1 MGGIFMA
8 NITYR
13 EDLFKDRVAVV
24 TGGTSGLG
32 AGTAFYLAKLGA
44 KVYAVG
50 LKADAL
56 EVPKGLNIEAVEL
69 DVTDEGAVKEFF
81 SKLDQV
87 DILFNGAGANFENQ
101 YDISTYKK
109 LMDLNANSVFHLS
122 TLAHPLLKKSD
133 IGNIVNVSSM
143 YAIFGSDMA
152 PAYSASKGA
161 VDQITKSLAIQYADD
176 GIRVNAVAPGWIDTP
191 LMESLPEGMI
201 DDIIKRTPMGRLGK
215 PEEIGKV
222 VAFFS
227 SPAASFVTGTIL
239 PIDGAYSIM

>member
-1 MGGIFMA
+1 MA
-8 NITYR
+8 NSTYR
-13 EDLFKDRVAVV
+13 DDLFKGKVAVV

-32 AGTAFYLAKLGA
+32 AGTAFYLAQLGA

-50 LKADAL
+50 LKADVI
-56 EVPKGLNIEAVEL
+56 EIPDGLNVEAIEL
-69 DVTDEGAVKEFF
+69 DVTDEEAVKGFF

-101 YDISTYKK
+101 YEFTTYKK

-122 TLAHPLLKKSD
+122 TLAHPFLKKSD
-133 IGNIVNVSSM
+133 IGSIVNVSSM

-191 LMESLPEGMI
+191 LVGALPEDMV
-201 DDIIKRTPMGRLGK
+201 DDIIKRTPMDRLGK

-227 SPAASFVTGTIL
+227 SPAASFVTGTVL
-239 PIDGAYSIM
+239 PIDGAYSIT

>member
-1 MGGIFMA
+1 MA
-8 NITYR
+8 NTTYR
-13 EDLFKDRVAVV
+13 KDLLKDSVAIV

-32 AGTAFYLAKLGA
+32 AGTAFYLAELGA

-56 EVPKGLNIEAVEL
+56 EIPTELNVEAVEL
-69 DVTDEGAVKEFF
+69 DVTDEGAVKYFF
-81 SKLDQV
+81 SERDQV

-101 YDISTYKK
+101 YDFSTYKK
-109 LMDLNANSVFHLS
+109 LMNLNANSVFHLS
-122 TLAHPLLKKSD
+122 TLAHPLLIKSD
-133 IGNIVNVSSM
+133 IGSIVNVSSM

-161 VDQITKSLAIQYADD
+161 IDQITKSLAIEYADD

-191 LMESLPEGMI
+191 LVGALPEEMVH
-201 DDIIKRTPMGRLGK
+201 DIIKRTPMARLGK

-239 PIDGAYSIM
+239 PIDGAYSIT